1 MSQTNIE
8 LLLCVVVWIGV
19 AFIVTLFF
27 YIINKWEQRIYKRKL
42 AKKQFYQPL
51 YKRI

>member
-1 MSQTNIE
+1 MSHEDIQV
-8 LLLCVVVWIGV
+8 LLLCVVWLGV

-27 YIINKWEQRIYKRKL
+27 YIINKWEQRIYKRRL
-42 AKKQFYQPL
+42 EKKNKYQPL